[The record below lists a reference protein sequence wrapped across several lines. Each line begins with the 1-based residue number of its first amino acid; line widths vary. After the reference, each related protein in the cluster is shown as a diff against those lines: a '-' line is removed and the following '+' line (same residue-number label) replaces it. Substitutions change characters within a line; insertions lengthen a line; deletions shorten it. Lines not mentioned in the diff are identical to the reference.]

1 MMVTL
6 GVTGGIGSGKTTA
19 CQFLAEQG
27 AYIFNADQVAKQILL
42 TDEDVQEE
50 IETEFGTSIRHNNQV
65 DTQKLARIAF
75 ASEENQTTLNNI
87 LHPLVIEN
95 YLAQV
100 EKQKDDQS
108 LFVVDAPLIFESG
121 FDGHL
126 DYTALIY
133 TKYKIRLSRAIQRGT
148 LSREQILKRMELQ
161 MPDEEKRELANFV
174 IENNGTIADL
184 KQRMQQLYDELVS

>member
-6 GVTGGIGSGKTTA
+6 GVTGGLGSGKTTA
-19 CQFLAEQG
+19 CQFLADRG
-27 AYIFNADQVAKQILL
+27 AYIFNADQVAKKILL
-42 TDEDVQEE
+42 ENETVQEE
-50 IETEFGTSIRHNNQV
+50 IEDEFGTRIKKSGQV

-75 ASEENQTTLNNI
+75 ASEEDQTTLNNI

-95 YLAQV
+95 YLTQV
-100 EKQKDDQS
+100 DKEKGDYP

-121 FDGHL
+121 FDSHL

-148 LSREQILKRMELQ
+148 LSREQILKRMALQ
-161 MPDEEKRELANFV
+161 MPEKEKRQLANYV
-174 IENNGTIADL
+174 IENNKSMAAL
-184 KQRMQQLYDELVS
+184 KQKMQQLYDELVS